1 MLARLFV
8 LINIKSCVN
17 NALAELLGLFGGY
30 LKNLLRV

>member
-8 LINIKSCVN
+8 LINIKSCGDN
-17 NALAELLGLFGGY
+17 MLAKFLRLLGGY

>member
-8 LINIKSCVN
+8 LINIKSCGDK
-17 NALAELLGLFGGY
+17 ALAKLLRLLGGY